1 MAPLA
6 MGVDMAAHMGA
17 ATVVPTAVLILALE
31 DTVEVDSEAMEVDM
45 VVLEV
50 VPMDRPTE
58 VSEQVDQ
65 GICH

>member
-31 DTVEVDSEAMEVDM
+31 GESTAFFPY
-45 VVLEV
+45 LL
-50 VPMDRPTE
+50 
-58 VSEQVDQ
+58 Q
-65 GICH
+65 C